1 MNPWDQ
7 IRWKYFVF
15 TFALAFGVNVFG
27 QSSLFD
33 SSFQISGGADA
44 AVNAI
49 LVLPDGKILVGG
61 EFNVIAGKTN
71 SFLARLQS
79 DGQPDE
85 SFGSGT
91 DGIVNR
97 LLLLPDGK
105 ILVAGAF
112 TNLLGIPRRGL
123 GRLLADGTVDL
134 EFDPG
139 SALESDEVRT
149 IAVQSDGKI
158 LSASEMLINFNLITR
173 LSRFETNGDLDL
185 TFIRTNSTAFGS
197 VFALLPMTNGM
208 FLAGGNVSPLRRVRS
223 DGQIDADL
231 SGLFT
236 SNSAV
241 FSLNQLAN
249 GNILVGGLLCLS
261 GLNRT
266 EAVAQ
271 LTSDGQ
277 WDSDFDAD
285 QFDAPLFG
293 GYARSVLV
301 QPDEKIVVAG
311 EFYDVG
317 GYWRRHIVRLDSQG
331 HVDPC
336 FDPGIGLGG
345 DDGARSLAHQDDG
358 RILVGGKF
366 DSTMWAG
373 TANIARFLP
382 QGECDVTR
390 IYLFPIDERVLV
402 IATSPPGGTNLL
414 QQSTNLLDWETIDTQ
429 LIPQANTYL
438 NWILPVTNANTFFR
452 VKKVF

>member
-7 IRWKYFVF
+7 IRRKYFVF
-15 TFALAFGVNVFG
+15 TFVLAFGVNVFG

-61 EFNVIAGKTN
+61 EFNLIAGKTN

-79 DGQPDE
+79 DGQLDE
-85 SFGSGT
+85 SFAGGT

-134 EFDPG
+134 DFDPG
-139 SALESDEVRT
+139 NALESDEVRT
-149 IAVQSDGKI
+149 IAVQADGKI
-158 LSASEMLINFNLITR
+158 LSASEMMINFNLITR
-173 LSRFETNGDLDL
+173 LSRFETNGYLDL

-197 VFALLPMTNGM
+197 VFSLLSLTNGM
-208 FLAGGNVSPLRRVRS
+208 FLAGGNISPLRRIRS

-249 GNILVGGLLCLS
+249 GNILVGGQLNLS
-261 GLNRT
+261 GLNRR

-271 LTSDGQ
+271 LSSTGD
-277 WDSDFDAD
+277 WNTNFDAD
-285 QFDAPLFG
+285 EFNEAFS

-301 QPDEKIVVAG
+301 QPDGKFVVAG
-311 EFYDVG
+311 EFYEVG
-317 GYWRRHIVRLDSQG
+317 GYWRRHIVRLDAQG

-336 FDPGIGLGG
+336 FDPGIGLGS
-345 DDGARSLAHQDDG
+345 DQGARALARQNDG
-358 RILVGGKF
+358 KILVGGEF
-366 DSTMWAG
+366 DSTIWAG

-382 QGECDVTR
+382 QGECGATR

-402 IATSPPGGTNLL
+402 IATCAPGGTNIV
-414 QQSTNLLDWETIDTQ
+414 QWSTDLVNWEAIEPQPIPPTGPYLTQ
-429 LIPQANTYL
+429 IIPA
-438 NWILPVTNANTFFR
+438 TNVPTFFR